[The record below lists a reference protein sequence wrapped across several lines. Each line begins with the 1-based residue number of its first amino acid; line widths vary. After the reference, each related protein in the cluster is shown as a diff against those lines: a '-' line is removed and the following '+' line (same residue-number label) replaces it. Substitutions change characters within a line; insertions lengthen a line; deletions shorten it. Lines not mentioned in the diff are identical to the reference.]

1 MMNTIANHKVLQR
14 ISKPT
19 ETLEQ
24 QAERLYYE
32 HDAAPAGTVE
42 HNRKS
47 WLAAVRYLG
56 HQWIGKVHSSRDA
69 IVLAVAAAGAIP
81 FLVMDI
87 AAKVTT

>member
-1 MMNTIANHKVLQR
+1 MNTITNHKVLR
-14 ISKPT
+14 TRTISQ
-19 ETLEQ
+19 ETLEE
-24 QAERLYYE
+24 QAHRLFP
-32 HDAAPAGTVE
+32 DAPYAPLGTVE

-56 HQWIGKVHSSRDA
+56 SKWLGKVHASRDA

-81 FLVMDI
+81 FLIIDI